1 MTQSFL
7 GIVEGCSH
15 AENRFASLNG
25 HDTSGGET
33 LAVSDSVDVI
43 QDGNGGIARAEK
55 VGVE

>member
-15 AENRFASLNG
+15 AENRFASLNSN
-25 HDTSGGET
+25 DTSGGET

-55 VGVE
+55 VAVK